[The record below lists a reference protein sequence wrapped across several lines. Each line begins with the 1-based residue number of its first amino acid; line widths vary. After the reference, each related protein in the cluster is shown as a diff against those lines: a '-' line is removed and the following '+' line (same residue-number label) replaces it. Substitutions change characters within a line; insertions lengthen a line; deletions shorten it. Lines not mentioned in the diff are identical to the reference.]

1 MNTGG
6 HLLFGPSFNF
16 KLSEKFEPE
25 DPGDTNDDVKA
36 FETSVGE
43 PREILVQGYE
53 ALPEQ
58 V

>member
-1 MNTGG
+1 MPMVERDWGAA
-6 HLLFGPSFNF
+6 LR
-16 KLSEKFEPE
+16 
-25 DPGDTNDDVKA
+25 VKA